1 MPYSEKWRNHRREI
15 HHYFNQHQTPEFK
28 SIQMSECHAFLRRAL
43 ESPDQLGQHLRLCVI
58 LKIMIRL
65 NANPRVSLRIFTAVI
80 LKIVY
85 DMDIDDIRDDYV
97 RLGQE
102 AVYGISVNFVP
113 GLHLAEYFP
122 ILQYIPTWFPGTSFR
137 RSMEH
142 YRPIVQEM
150 RNRPYDKI
158 LADMV
163 RYSCF
168 KSTSM
173 LTDMCTGYRRSNQ
186 IINERFDRTFTT

>member
-43 ESPDQLGQHLRLCVI
+43 ESPHQLGQHLRLYGLLMTSSECVSH
-58 LKIMIRL
+58 LHQF
-65 NANPRVSLRIFTAVI
+65 PRIFTAII

-85 DMDIDDIRDDYV
+85 DMDIDNIRDDYV

-102 AVYGISVNFVP
+102 AVHGLSVNFVP

-122 ILQYIPTWFPGTSFR
+122 ILQYIPTWFPGTTFR
-137 RSMEH
+137 RNMEY

-158 LADMV
+158 LAEMV
-163 RYSCF
+163 
-168 KSTSM
+168 
-173 LTDMCTGYRRSNQ
+173 SNVYLE
-186 IINERFDRTFTT
+186 IRIWYLYAW